1 MATTTPPTPT
11 PNDALNALVLTA
23 MMQALSQQSRD
34 ELIRKAL
41 ETLIKPKGEP
51 QYGRPPPTSPL
62 QDAFDY
68 AVYQVAREIVGE
80 MVQGEEI
87 RTKIRELCSKAV
99 EKAMANSEDITNRMA
114 NALAGALT
122 R

>member
-1 MATTTPPTPT
+1 MATNQTPN

-23 MMQALSQQSRD
+23 MMQALTQQSRD

-41 ETLIKPKGEP
+41 EALIKPKGEQ
-51 QYGRPPPTSPL
+51 QYGRPAPTSPL
-62 QDAFDY
+62 EDAFNH
-68 AVYQVAREIVGE
+68 AVWEVARKIVGE

-87 RTKIRELCSKAV
+87 RTKIRDLVTKAV
-99 EKAMANSEDITNRMA
+99 EKAMATEDEITSRMA